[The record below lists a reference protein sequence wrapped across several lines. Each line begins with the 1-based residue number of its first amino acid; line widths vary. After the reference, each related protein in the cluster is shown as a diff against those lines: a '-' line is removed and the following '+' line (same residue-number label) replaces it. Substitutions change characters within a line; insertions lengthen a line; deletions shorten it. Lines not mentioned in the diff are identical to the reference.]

1 MILQSQ
7 VPTQL
12 FKEWLQGL
20 KGGVLDQRTWSPR
33 VTPLFRVWVAVARAV
48 WWSHVYDDT
57 KDSWLLWRHL
67 AGYLSPKPAQTH
79 IYLPFQ
85 NKSLNW
91 EGKTLI
97 H

>member
-33 VTPLFRVWVAVARAV
+33 VTPVFGLLSRALSNEATFTTLKTAGSSDVTWRV
-48 WWSHVYDDT
+48 
-57 KDSWLLWRHL
+57 
-67 AGYLSPKPAQTH
+67 
-79 IYLPFQ
+79 I
-85 NKSLNW
+85 
-91 EGKTLI
+91 
-97 H
+97 